1 MKEAS
6 HIITPKID
14 VASMLDW
21 SREAGSN
28 GNDTMM
34 VGNDD
39 STDDTE
45 TAPPVVIVF

>member
-1 MKEAS
+1 
-6 HIITPKID
+6 
-14 VASMLDW
+14 MLHQCSDP
-21 SREAGSN
+21 RLVEAGSN

-39 STDDTE
+39 STEDTE